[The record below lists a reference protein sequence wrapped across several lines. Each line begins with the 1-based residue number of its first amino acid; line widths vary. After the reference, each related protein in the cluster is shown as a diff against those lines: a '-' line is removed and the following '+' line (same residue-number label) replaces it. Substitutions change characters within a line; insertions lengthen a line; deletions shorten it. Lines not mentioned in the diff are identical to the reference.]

1 MQISLLDIRIRIMF
15 LLIALALLLRLLS
28 AIRILGNGYFVP
40 ILLFWAFFRSLLGL
54 ILNDFENNLC

>member
-15 LLIALALLLRLLS
+15 LLTALALLLRLLS
-28 AIRILGNGYFVP
+28 AIRILGNGHFVP